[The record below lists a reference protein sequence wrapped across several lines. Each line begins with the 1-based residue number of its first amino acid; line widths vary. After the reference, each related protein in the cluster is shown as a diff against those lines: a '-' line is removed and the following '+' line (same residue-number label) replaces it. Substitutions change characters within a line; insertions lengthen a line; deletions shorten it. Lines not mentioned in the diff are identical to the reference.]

1 MTKDQLDSYAEGL
14 RQGAERMNRAYA
26 STATY
31 LMAQE
36 VRVLICSLNAAH
48 NVRDEMAFMSAI
60 EVAKLTLSKYA
71 NFNDEDWS
79 LFQPHKP
86 L

>member
-1 MTKDQLDSYAEGL
+1 
-14 RQGAERMNRAYA
+14 
-26 STATY
+26 
-31 LMAQE
+31 MAQE